1 MIECNCMRVID
12 AGKAPGDAGKAPG
25 PSLPSGIAS

>member
-25 PSLPSGIAS
+25 PSGIAS